1 MMVQDTV
8 RGPLAGRL
16 ALVTGAA
23 RGIGAAIAAA
33 LAREGARVLLAD
45 RDGEE
50 ARRTAATI
58 AGDAE
63 GLDLDV
69 ADPASWA
76 VLAARTRELDIL
88 VNNAGILMMRSIAD
102 TTLEDFR
109 RVAAVNTDGV
119 FLGTQHAFAAMGAR
133 GGAIINLSSVA
144 GLEGAANHI
153 AYCASKGAV
162 RLMTKAAAIEAA
174 TLEWPIRV
182 NSIHPGGVDTA
193 MTQTTYRFGQGAGTE
208 QAVAATTPSGR
219 IGTPADIA
227 EVAVFL
233 ASDAAD
239 YVNGAEIVVDGGR
252 MAGRVRRRPVESA
265 R

>member
-1 MMVQDTV
+1 MAQDTA
-8 RGPLAGRL
+8 RGRLAGRT

-23 RGIGAAIAAA
+23 HGIGAAIAAA
-33 LAREGARVLLAD
+33 MVREGARVLLAD
-45 RDGEE
+45 RDGEA
-50 ARRTAATI
+50 ARRTAAAI
-58 AGDAE
+58 GGDAR

-69 ADPASWA
+69 ADAAGWA
-76 VLAARTRELDIL
+76 ALAAETRGLDVL
-88 VNNAGILMMRSIAD
+88 VNNAGILMMRSIAE
-102 TTLEDFR
+102 TSLEDFR

-133 GGAIINLSSVA
+133 GGSIINLSSVA

-182 NSIHPGGVDTA
+182 NSIHPGGIDTA
-193 MTQTTYRFGQGAGTE
+193 MTQATYRFGQGAE

-219 IGTPADIA
+219 VGTPEDIA

-239 YVNGAEIVVDGGR
+239 YINGAEIVVDGGR
-252 MAGRVRRRPVESA
+252 MAGRIKRRPIGSA